1 MTSSR
6 FNLGSTSKTLNL
18 SLFRFNERSMSENLA
33 LHKLRSTYLGFFF
46 FFFFFFDGNLP
57 RLVCELGSRIVNFFV
72 VFQPKYSLGLI
83 PMSGRAINHLQS
95 HCFTFNLNQLNTTQ
109 HFESNPN
116 FTASH
121 RMSSSCT
128 ILPKARNSLSMKR

>member
-1 MTSSR
+1 MCSSD
-6 FNLGSTSKTLNL
+6 L
-18 SLFRFNERSMSENLA
+18 
-33 LHKLRSTYLGFFF
+33 
-46 FFFFFFDGNLP
+46 FFFDGNLP
-57 RLVCELGSRIVNFFV
+57 RLVCELGSRIVNIFV

-128 ILPKARNSLSMKR
+128 ILPKARNTPFNEKGESVTREVYRNYFIHLMCYTFL